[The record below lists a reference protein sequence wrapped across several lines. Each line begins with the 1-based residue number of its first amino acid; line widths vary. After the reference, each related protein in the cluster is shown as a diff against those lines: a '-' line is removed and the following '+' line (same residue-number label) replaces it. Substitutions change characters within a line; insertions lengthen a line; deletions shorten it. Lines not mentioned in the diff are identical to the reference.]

1 MQDYK
6 IDKGEVF
13 SQAYVARNLVYSE
26 LSKVYGKLMLME
38 TNSQESV
45 FDTDFDEDT
54 FAVHSEEHLYLSEL
68 SEALGNY
75 VKNLSPDLKPDYNYE
90 KLADYIHISA
100 NFGLYHPALMMDSK
114 SETHTEIINNG
125 LNVPSNSDDQFN
137 KNQSRLQSEIHHIED
152 SVVDYAYGT
161 NIPNNDNWSRTIL
174 IKENFYNK
182 C

>member
-1 MQDYK
+1 M
-6 IDKGEVF
+6 
-13 SQAYVARNLVYSE
+13 
-26 LSKVYGKLMLME
+26 
-38 TNSQESV
+38 
-45 FDTDFDEDT
+45 
-54 FAVHSEEHLYLSEL
+54 
-68 SEALGNY
+68 
-75 VKNLSPDLKPDYNYE
+75 
-90 KLADYIHISA
+90 

-114 SETHTEIINNG
+114 SGIPTEIINNG
-125 LNVPSNSDDQFN
+125 LNVPSHSDDQFN